1 MNSEAAFRAMNRRTV
16 LASILSAL
24 FLGATL
30 NADNEIGFV
39 EKFALAPDR
48 EAVLGQLVPGTED
61 YYFFHALHYQN
72 TGQKPKLAPLLEQ
85 WAKRYPDSA
94 RRRIIENRE
103 ALLAYDA
110 DPQTTLKFLYG
121 CIRSLD
127 FASHLS
133 IFLPDFRKPVGR
145 QSELISQLQVLCL
158 QGLDIVLRGLH

>member
-1 MNSEAAFRAMNRRTV
+1 MKSEAAFRAMNRRTV

-110 DPQTTLKFLYG
+110 DPQTTLKFLRERLG
-121 CIRSLD
+121 
-127 FASHLS
+127 LS
-133 IFLPDFRKPVGR
+133 FEHVQEVRDRKPDLPTTLDAARINHSVF
-145 QSELISQLQVLCL
+145 LQNALADD
-158 QGLDIVLRGLH
+158 GLGLGA